1 MEKESPDE
9 RRGGR
14 RVTEAQELVGRRLV
28 ELLEDTQAASLGF
41 DL

>member
-28 ELLEDTQAASLGF
+28 ELLEDTLAAALGF